1 MRRLARVL
9 VPVALLTACLPA
21 RVDAQWYFAAYMGA
35 NHNSSADV
43 SFEDPAAHTAIVF
56 HDVSFASQPFHFPL
70 YAGGRFGYRFPHRR
84 FGVEAEWL
92 HMKVIAETNQATH
105 VTGTLFGDAID
116 STFPMAQ
123 LIQRYDMTHG
133 LNFLMGNFV
142 VRLPLGAGPASHP
155 ASVVLRFGAGP
166 VVSGTD
172 SQAGDIVVQ
181 RYEHAGFGSQA
192 AAGLDVPIAGAWS
205 ALVEYRFT
213 FAKPQISVGGGYGQT
228 TAVANQIAFG
238 LAVGFGR

>member
-9 VPVALLTACLPA
+9 VPAILFGACLPA

-35 NHNSSADV
+35 NHNSPADV
-43 SFEDPAAHTAIVF
+43 SFDDPAAHTAVVF
-56 HDVSFASQPFHFPL
+56 HDVSFQSQPFHFPL
-70 YAGGRFGYRFPHRR
+70 YAGGRFGHLFRGRR

-92 HMKVIAETNQATH
+92 HMKVIAETSQSTH

-116 STFPMAQ
+116 STFPMDQ

-142 VRLPLGAGPASHP
+142 VRLPLGAGTSTHP
-155 ASVVLRFGAGP
+155 ASVVFRVGAGP
-166 VVSGTD
+166 TVSGTD

-181 RYEHAGFGSQA
+181 RYEHAGFGGQA
-192 AAGLDVPIAGAWS
+192 AAGLDLPIGGAWS
-205 ALVEYRFT
+205 ALVEYRLT
-213 FAKPQISVGGGYGQT
+213 YASPQISVGGGHGRT
-228 TAVANQIAFG
+228 TAIANQIAFG
-238 LAVGFGR
+238 LAVGFSR